1 MLTLILSLLVG
12 FVALAVVWRR
22 KTVAPYPPGPPPKPI
37 IGNALDIPS
46 EMQWVKYLEWSK
58 RLKSESPSQN
68 DHNLI
73 S

>member
-58 RLKSESPSQN
+58 RLN
-68 DHNLI
+68 HNLI